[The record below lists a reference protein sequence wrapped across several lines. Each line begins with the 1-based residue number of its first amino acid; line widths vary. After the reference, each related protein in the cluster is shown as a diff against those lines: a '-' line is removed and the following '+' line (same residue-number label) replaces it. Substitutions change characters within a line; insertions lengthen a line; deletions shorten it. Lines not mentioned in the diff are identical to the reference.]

1 MPPDFKKIPL
11 LRTPPVSVNARAF
24 SLVEVVLA
32 IGIFAFAALAIVALL
47 GQGMKTS
54 RDARLESV
62 AALLSGKVNSTLRAS
77 SAWGTPTP
85 DAGNFMG
92 GKSLTDIAQGFIAT
106 NTFYYDITL
115 SNVLAD
121 SADRQFAMKVR
132 VEPFTTANFQSTNAV
147 PDAMSALSSLTNAA
161 NTVLLNVE
169 VSYPALATNEANRS
183 KRYFSSIITRTST
196 N

>member
-1 MPPDFKKIPL
+1 M
-11 LRTPPVSVNARAF
+11 NARGF

-77 SAWGTPTP
+77 SAWGT
-85 DAGNFMG
+85 N
-92 GKSLTDIAQGFIAT
+92 LTDDASNFTGGTNLSQIAEGSSVTKTIYYTIALQT
-106 NTFYYDITL
+106 NTNNTTDTP
-115 SNVLAD
+115 
-121 SADRQFAMKVR
+121 QFAMKVR
-132 VEPFTTANFQSTNAV
+132 VDPFTTNNFSAADTNV
-147 PDAMSALSSLTNAA
+147 RSALTNLPAA
-161 NTVLLNVE
+161 QNTVLLNVE
-169 VSYPALATNEANRS
+169 VSYPALAPEANRS
-183 KRYFSSIITRTST
+183 KRYFASIITRSST